1 MHHNIIPNIN
11 SNMIIY
17 YFTYNFNF
25 LSMVKNHHYIIHI
38 LYNDYLIQQLLLIYF
53 LLNMLILIK
62 LIQYLLHIISYLLF
76 IILFIYFIIFIIFIM
91 FIMFIMIIMFIID
104 FNIIVTYIIIYIK
117 NYILNSL
124 YCIWNINII
133 FLVINCL
140 KIFLI

>member
-53 LLNMLILIK
+53 QSNMLFLNE
-62 LIQYLLHIISYLLF
+62 LTQYLSYIISYPLF
-76 IILFIYFIIFIIFIM
+76 IILFMYFDYFIIFYHFVIFNY
-91 FIMFIMIIMFIID
+91 FIHINFFIID
-104 FNIIVTYIIIYIK
+104 TYIIIYLK
-117 NYILNSL
+117 
-124 YCIWNINII
+124 II
-133 FLVINCL
+133 F
-140 KIFLI
+140 